1 MKVKTVV
8 DVEDGYGLNDL
19 LWGEALFVV
28 RRINK
33 KYLGDILLNELE
45 IIFGEEPNIA
55 DINDY
60 LANEFDELDFY
71 ARHMFI
77 ADLNSFDELLEYA
90 DKLNYLDAYDAIKS
104 KGSWES
110 LRSKY
115 RWHKIKDLFTEFR
128 LKEVMGV
135 NYGD

>member
-8 DVEDGYGLNDL
+8 DVKGGYGLNDL
-19 LWGEALFVV
+19 LWDEAFFVV

-33 KYLGDILLNELE
+33 KYLGNILLEELE

-55 DINDY
+55 DINEY
-60 LANEFDELDFY
+60 LSSEFDEWDFY

-90 DKLNYLDAYDAIKS
+90 NKLNYLDAYDAIKA
-104 KGSWES
+104 KESWES
-110 LRSKY
+110 LMSKY
-115 RWHKIKDLFTEFR
+115 RWHKIKDLLTKFM

>member
-1 MKVKTVV
+1 MKVKSIVNI
-8 DVEDGYGLNDL
+8 ENGCELNDS
-19 LWGEALFVV
+19 LWGEASFVV
-28 RRINK
+28 RRINQ
-33 KYLGDILLNELE
+33 KYLGNSLLDELV

-60 LANEFDELDFY
+60 LASEFDEWDFY

-77 ADLNSFDELLEYA
+77 ADLNNFDELLEYA
-90 DKLNYLDAYDAIKS
+90 DKLNYLDAYEAIKA
-104 KGSWES
+104 KESWES
-110 LRSKY
+110 LNSKY

>member
-1 MKVKTVV
+1 MKVKSVV
-8 DVEDGYGLNDL
+8 DVEDGYRLNDL
-19 LWGEALFVV
+19 LWGEAFYVV

-33 KYLGDILLNELE
+33 KYLGSILLEELE

-55 DINDY
+55 DINEY
-60 LANEFDELDFY
+60 LANEFDEWDFY

-90 DKLNYLDAYDAIKS
+90 DKLNYLDAYDALKA
-104 KGSWES
+104 KESWES
-110 LRSKY
+110 INCKY
-115 RWHKIKDLFTEFR
+115 RWHKIKDLLTEFR

-135 NYGD
+135 NYGN

>member
-1 MKVKTVV
+1 MKVKSIV
-8 DVEDGYGLNDL
+8 DVEGGYGLNDL
-19 LWGEALFVV
+19 LWGEAFFVV

-33 KYLGDILLNELE
+33 KYLGKQLLDELE

-55 DINDY
+55 DINEY
-60 LANEFDELDFY
+60 LSSEFDEWDFY

-77 ADLNSFDELLEYA
+77 ADLNNFDELLEYA
-90 DKLNYLDAYDAIKS
+90 NKLNYLDAYDAIKA
-104 KGSWES
+104 KESWES
-110 LRSKY
+110 LMSKY
-115 RWHKIKDLFTEFR
+115 RWHKIRDLFTEFR

>member
-8 DVEDGYGLNDL
+8 DVKGGYGLNDL
-19 LWGEALFVV
+19 LWDEAFFVV

-33 KYLGDILLNELE
+33 KYLGNILLEELE

-55 DINDY
+55 DINEY
-60 LANEFDELDFY
+60 LSSEFDEWDFY

-77 ADLNSFDELLEYA
+77 ADLNNFDELLEYA
-90 DKLNYLDAYDAIKS
+90 NKLNYLDAYEAIKA
-104 KGSWES
+104 KESWES
-110 LRSKY
+110 LMSKY
-115 RWHKIKDLFTEFR
+115 RWHKIRDLLTEFR

-135 NYGD
+135 NYGN

>member
-1 MKVKTVV
+1 MKIKLVV
-8 DVEDGYGLNDL
+8 DVKGGYGLNDL
-19 LWGEALFVV
+19 LWGEAFFVV

-33 KYLGDILLNELE
+33 KYLGNSLLDELV

-55 DINDY
+55 DINEY
-60 LANEFDELDFY
+60 LANEFDEWDFY

-77 ADLNSFDELLEYA
+77 ADLNNFDELLEYA
-90 DKLNYLDAYDAIKS
+90 DKLNYLDAYEAIKA
-104 KGSWES
+104 KESWES
-110 LRSKY
+110 LMSKY
-115 RWHKIKDLFTEFR
+115 RWHKIRDLFTEFR

>member
-1 MKVKTVV
+1 MKVKSVV
-8 DVEDGYGLNDL
+8 DVEDGYRLNAL
-19 LWGEALFVV
+19 LWGEAFYVV

-33 KYLGDILLNELE
+33 KYLGSILLEELE

-55 DINDY
+55 DINEY
-60 LANEFDELDFY
+60 LATEFDEWDFY

-90 DKLNYLDAYDAIKS
+90 DKLNYLDAYDALKA
-104 KGSWES
+104 KESWES
-110 LRSKY
+110 INCNY
-115 RWHKIKDLFTEFR
+115 RWHKIKDLLTEFR

-135 NYGD
+135 NYGN

>member
-1 MKVKTVV
+1 MKVKSIAN
-8 DVEDGYGLNDL
+8 VEDGYRLNDL
-19 LWGEALFVV
+19 LWGEASFVV

-33 KYLGDILLNELE
+33 KYLGNILLEELE

-55 DINDY
+55 DINEY
-60 LANEFDELDFY
+60 LSSEFDEWDFY

-77 ADLNSFDELLEYA
+77 ADLNNFDELLEYA
-90 DKLNYLDAYDAIKS
+90 NKLNYLDAYDAIKA
-104 KGSWES
+104 KESWES
-110 LRSKY
+110 LMDRY
-115 RWHKIKDLFTEFR
+115 RWHKIKDLLTEFR

>member
-1 MKVKTVV
+1 MKVKSVV
-8 DVEDGYGLNDL
+8 DVEDGYRLNAL
-19 LWGEALFVV
+19 LWGEAFYVV

-33 KYLGDILLNELE
+33 KYLGSILLEELE

-55 DINDY
+55 DINEY
-60 LANEFDELDFY
+60 LANEFDEWDFY

-90 DKLNYLDAYDAIKS
+90 DKLNYLDAYDALKA
-104 KGSWES
+104 KESWES
-110 LRSKY
+110 INCNY
-115 RWHKIKDLFTEFR
+115 RWHKIKDLLTEFR

-135 NYGD
+135 NYGN

>member
-1 MKVKTVV
+1 MKVKSVV
-8 DVEDGYGLNDL
+8 DVEDGYRLNDL
-19 LWGEALFVV
+19 LWGEAFFVV

-33 KYLGDILLNELE
+33 KYLGNILLEELE

-55 DINDY
+55 DINEY
-60 LANEFDELDFY
+60 LANEFDEWDFY

-90 DKLNYLDAYDAIKS
+90 DKLNYLDAYDAIKA
-104 KGSWES
+104 KESWDS
-110 LRSKY
+110 INCKY
-115 RWHKIKDLFTEFR
+115 RWHKIKDLLTEFR

-135 NYGD
+135 NYGN